1 MAKMPQERFT
11 TPIATLVWPHVHAP
25 DTKFDDEGVYS
36 TEFTLTR
43 EEAQP
48 LIDLAKKLIAEAKKQ
63 KLAKSPNKAP
73 YTEND
78 DGTVTFRAKS
88 KHQPALFDSR
98 GTPMAPGV
106 KVGGGTRAR
115 VAGLM
120 RVYESFGHTGVTL
133 YLNALQIIDLK
144 EFGSGDAASFG
155 FDAVE
160 GFTVDSLPDVP
171 VADPLEDDG
180 ESNDND
186 YDDFSEADF

>member
-11 TPIATLVWPHVHAP
+11 SPIATLVWPHVHAP
-25 DTKFDDEGVYS
+25 DTKFDEDGVYT

-48 LIDLAKKLIAEAKKQ
+48 LIDLAKKLIAQAKRQ
-63 KLAKSPNKAP
+63 KLAKAPNKAP
-73 YTEND
+73 FTEND
-78 DGTVTFRAKS
+78 DGTVTFKAKS
-88 KHQPALFDSR
+88 KHQPALFDAQ

-120 RVYESFGHTGVTL
+120 RVYEGFGHTGVTL

-144 EFGSGDAASFG
+144 EFGGGDASSFG

-160 GFTVDSLPDVP
+160 GFTAPVDDTFPEN
-171 VADPLEDDG
+171 DPLTEPDEDEEDD
-180 ESNDND
+180 
-186 YDDFSEADF
+186 DFVDADF